1 MQVNET
7 LNEGLK
13 RALDMSI
20 PAAELSQKL
29 DAKLN
34 ELKDQVNL
42 KGFRPGKVPFAHMK
56 KVYGRSVMGDVMQ
69 DAINTGVQSTLDER
83 NEKAALQ
90 PKIDLPEDEG
100 ALDKVFAGEA
110 DLEFSVSYEI
120 LPEVKLGDFKSIK
133 VERPV
138 VEIDENDIQQQ
149 FDAIVEQNRPY
160 EAKAEGEAAA
170 EGDRV
175 NIKFL
180 GKVDGEPFEG
190 GASEG
195 SPLVL
200 GSNTF
205 IPGFEEQLVGLKVGD
220 EKVVEVKFPEDYRA
234 ENLAGKDAT
243 FDVEVLA
250 IETATD
256 VEVDDEFAKNLGLES
271 IEQLREMIK
280 DQIGGQFTSMSDQRT
295 KRLVLD
301 ALDDMHKFDVPE
313 QLLDQEFNA
322 IWDRVMHDIEHHGR
336 SFEDEG
342 TTEEKAKEE
351 YRAIAERRVRL
362 GLVIAEI
369 GNANEIEVTE
379 QEHQQALIA
388 EVQKYPGQEQQVYDY
403 FRNNQQA
410 LAGLRAPI
418 FEDKV
423 VKFVTELAEVT
434 EETVSKEELVK
445 LVEESQEEDLEPHN
459 HD

>member
-271 IEQLREMIK
+271 IDQLREMIK

>member
-138 VEIDENDIQQQ
+138 VEIDEEDVQQQ

-205 IPGFEEQLVGLKVGD
+205 IPGFEEQVVGLKVGD

-271 IEQLREMIK
+271 IDQLREMIK

-434 EETVSKEELVK
+434 EKTVSKEELVK